1 MIASGGSTMKDVMKL
16 IRAGR
21 IGEATASLQSGLE
34 IAVSHRQ
41 RRQQERTRPPP
52 QSGAPGLLDV
62 TRPAQAERPW
72 AAFDAWPSPPHVA
85 NDEAGAQP
93 RVFRPGSFEFGV
105 VANEAGTRRYK
116 LYVPK
121 TFDGTPLP
129 LVVMLHGCTQTP
141 DDFAAGTRMNDVAD
155 ETGVLVAYPEQ
166 RASANS
172 SKCWNWFRPADQRRD
187 GGEPSLI
194 ADLVRQVSRDLPVA
208 PGKVFVAG
216 LSAGGAAAAVLAHE
230 YPDLFAGACVHSG
243 LACGAARDLPSAL
256 AAMRSGAPAR
266 SGGTVRAVPTIVFHG
281 TGDRTVNPANA
292 GHVTSA
298 AAACLSAPDV
308 THGRSAGGVHYSR
321 AVYRDDTGRP
331 SAETWML
338 QGAGH
343 AWSGGSSSGSYTDPL
358 GPDASRE
365 MMRFFLSL

>member
-1 MIASGGSTMKDVMKL
+1 MVALPHVTMENAMALV
-16 IRAGR
+16 RAGR
-21 IGEATASLQSGLE
+21 VGEATALLRSGLGV
-34 IAVSHRQ
+34 ASSHQSRPRDVASSF
-41 RRQQERTRPPP
+41 RRIGPKRATDTD
-52 QSGAPGLLDV
+52 A
-62 TRPAQAERPW
+62 PW
-72 AAFDAWPSPPHVA
+72 AGVTWTAPSDAGVTPSRNETEVGTVSRGP
-85 NDEAGAQP
+85 
-93 RVFRPGSFEFGV
+93 RPGSFEVGE
-105 VANEAGTRRYK
+105 VANAAGSRRYK

-141 DDFAAGTRMNDVAD
+141 DDFAAGTRMNEIAD
-155 ETGVLVAYPEQ
+155 EMGVLVAYPEQ
-166 RASANS
+166 RQSANS
-172 SKCWNWFRPADQRRD
+172 SKCWNWFKPSDQHRD

-194 ADLVRQVSRDLPVA
+194 ADVVRQVSRDLPVA
-208 PGKVFVAG
+208 AGKVFVAG

-230 YPDLFAGACVHSG
+230 YPDLFAGVCVHSG

-266 SGGTVRAVPTIVFHG
+266 PEAARRAVPTIVFHG

-298 AAACLSAPDV
+298 AIAGLSAPDV
-308 THGRSAGGVHYSR
+308 TQGRSSGGVGYRR
-321 AVYRDDTGRP
+321 AVYRDNSGRP
-331 SAETWML
+331 CAETWML

-343 AWSGGSSSGSYTDPL
+343 AWSGGSSSGSYTAPL

-365 MMRFFLSL
+365 MMRFFSSL